1 VVKGDDNPDLLQ
13 SALWPVS
20 HVTRLSRAITRSE
33 SGCLVREGLKVM
45 ISKICDTETGLLLAK
60 AKQILAGKFS
70 VFCVS
75 VALLFNATT
84 AIAEPIRGAG
94 STFAA
99 PIISQWGKNYQ
110 TMRADGGDFIS
121 PDWTVD
127 YELVGSLAGMM
138 RLIQP
143 DLDFAA
149 TDTPMSSDEL
159 AKRGLKQ
166 FPIVIGGVAIVTNI
180 DGVAAG
186 RLRLTGPLLS
196 DIFMGKISN
205 WSDPALRAANPDLA
219 LPDLKINVRFRK
231 DGSGTTSVVT
241 QYLSQ
246 VSAEWKSKIGSDTLV
261 AWPVGNGA
269 EGTQGLIRA
278 VGATKGAIGY
288 IEYGQV
294 ARAGLAFAELQNS
307 DGRFVRPDAIS
318 FQAAANAVDWKG
330 AKDFDRQL
338 TNQSGAAAYPIAA
351 ATFAVVPTNGRSAGR
366 IARVHD
372 LFRLAYDKGGSEAI
386 ALGYVPLPPALIE
399 QVKAYWASSTQPGG

>member
-1 VVKGDDNPDLLQ
+1 
-13 SALWPVS
+13 
-20 HVTRLSRAITRSE
+20 
-33 SGCLVREGLKVM
+33 M
-45 ISKICDTETGLLLAK
+45 ISKILGLGTRLLQALPK
-60 AKQILAGKFS
+60 RHPARKFAAFCLAF
-70 VFCVS
+70 
-75 VALLFNATT
+75 ALMSNGMT
-84 AIAEPIRGAG
+84 AMAEPIRGAG

-121 PDWTVD
+121 PDWIVD
-127 YELVGSLAGMM
+127 YEPVGSLAGMM

-143 DLDFAA
+143 DIDFAA
-149 TDTPMSSDEL
+149 TDTPMSSGEL

-196 DIFMGKISN
+196 DIFLGKISN
-205 WSDPALRAANPDLA
+205 WSDPAVRAVNPDLA

-241 QYLSQ
+241 GYLSQ
-246 VSAEWKSKIGSDTLV
+246 ISAEWKAQVGSDALV

-269 EGTQGLIRA
+269 EGTQGLVRA
-278 VGATKGAIGY
+278 VSTTKGAIGY

-307 DGRFVRPDAIS
+307 DGRFVRPDAVS

-330 AKDFDRQL
+330 ARDFDRQL
-338 TNQSGAAAYPIAA
+338 TNQAGAAAYPITA
-351 ATFAVVPTNGRSAGR
+351 ATFAVVPTTGRSAGR

-372 LFRLAYDKGGSEAI
+372 LFRLAFDKGGSEAI

-399 QVKAYWASSTQPGG
+399 QVKAYWSNSSQPGG